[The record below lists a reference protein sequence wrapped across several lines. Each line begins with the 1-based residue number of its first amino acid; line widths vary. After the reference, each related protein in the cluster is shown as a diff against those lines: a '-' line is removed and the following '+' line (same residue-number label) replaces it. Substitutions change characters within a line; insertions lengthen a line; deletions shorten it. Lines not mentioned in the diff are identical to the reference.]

1 MGFSAQCLYIRV
13 ESDESELHNINAL
26 ISCYSTLHYY
36 IITMLN
42 KLGIGVMN
50 EEGIDSIT

>member
-50 EEGIDSIT
+50 EEGID